1 MVSMQA
7 YMYVRV
13 CRKDYWMIRL
23 LVRRVL
29 NDITTQEL
37 NTIECLGGFYMVCY
51 DYWLSP
57 RHLNRLRLLDI
68 FHTAMVGTSLWSYLI
83 LHFGDNPIHDTIFW

>member
-1 MVSMQA
+1 
-7 YMYVRV
+7 
-13 CRKDYWMIRL
+13 
-23 LVRRVL
+23 
-29 NDITTQEL
+29 
-37 NTIECLGGFYMVCY
+37 MVCY
-51 DYWLSP
+51 DYWLSS